1 MSHYDEQYKGTYNLV
16 KEEQLREDLREELL
30 AQPEQEPEAWIL
42 EDKKTGYRRQSAY
55 KPTDL
60 DEEACNVIPLYTA
73 PPVKSEQEPVAWKV
87 IDGANGEF
95 MFSRVKPM
103 ERTYKY
109 DVVIPLYTS
118 PLKTNRVFYQEG
130 YAQAELDL
138 KREPLGLEIMDACGS
153 EDYREGFKDGA
164 LYAEKAHGIT
174 GGGE

>member
-1 MSHYDEQYKGTYNLV
+1 MNIERNLLEKINAFV
-16 KEEQLREDLREELL
+16 LDKHLTISDVAYFFEMETEINETFLEVRELL
-30 AQPEQEPEAWIL
+30 AQPEQEPE
-42 EDKKTGYRRQSAY
+42 
-55 KPTDL
+55 
-60 DEEACNVIPLYTA
+60 
-73 PPVKSEQEPVAWKV
+73 AWKV